1 MAENAKSKT
10 AIVADLLRKGTTTAE
25 VLKVTGW
32 PSVSMP
38 AMAKAAGLELTKH
51 DENGIT
57 IYKGVP
63 LTQEKD
69 KDGKQLPKPVPAPLE
84 EFRKRVLEH
93 ASIVA
98 KRASKIDNEAKTNIS
113 LVQPFLAMLGYNV
126 ADTDEV
132 SPEHHADFSDKYQN
146 KVDYAILLEGKP
158 VIALESKRAGAPL
171 KDDRG
176 QLKSYFNACRTVKLG
191 ILTDGLNYELYAE
204 DEPNSNYMDETAFL
218 RLNFP
223 EIDKNGTIDDNTLD
237 GLAELRKGFFNP
249 DDVGPRAKRRRLFAF
264 TVELMKQ
271 YKSEP
276 SNEFVRFV
284 LECSPIKIKKLTQPV
299 VDEYR
304 EVIRSAIEEFV
315 AQGALARLGYAPKDV
330 IRTPPVEAT
339 TIGPAAVAPE
349 PQLEEISP
357 SVGEMNAF
365 NYVKNRLCF
374 LVRNEVLFQEVQ
386 KVDYRKYRASFG
398 IFYAKPNNGSL
409 FDYKEHKDGKVCV
422 QFPALNSKEIEYVPS
437 AELDDCLLNAFRN
450 RVTEAGISLT
460 PVLRTIQGGQSNDVA

>member
-1 MAENAKSKT
+1 MDENAKSKT
-10 AIVADLLRKGTTTAE
+10 EIVGDLLLKGTTVAE
-25 VLKVTGW
+25 VLKATGW
-32 PSVSMP
+32 SAVSMP
-38 AMAKAAGLELTKH
+38 QMAKANGLELTKY

-57 IYKGVP
+57 KYKAVP
-63 LTQEKD
+63 LKKEKD
-69 KDGKQLPKPVPAPLE
+69 GEPKPMPAQLE

-98 KRASKIDNEAKTNIS
+98 KRAPKIDNEAKTNIS
-113 LVQPFLAMLGYNV
+113 LVQPFLALLGYNV
-126 ADTDEV
+126 ADTDEI

-146 KVDYAILLEGKP
+146 KVDYAILHDGKP
-158 VIALESKRAGAPL
+158 VIALEAKRVGAPM

-204 DEPNSNYMDETAFL
+204 DEPNYMDETAFL
-218 RLNFP
+218 RINFQ

-237 GLAELRKGFFNP
+237 GLAEIRKGFFNP

-276 SNEFVRFV
+276 PNEFVRFV
-284 LECSPIKIKKLTQPV
+284 LECSPMGTKIKKLTQAV

-330 IRTPPVEAT
+330 VRTSPVEAT
-339 TIGPAAVAPE
+339 AVGPPVIALELQP
-349 PQLEEISP
+349 EEISP

-365 NYVKNRLCF
+365 NYAKNRLFF
-374 LVRNEVLFQEVQ
+374 LVRNELLFQEVQ
-386 KVDYRKYRASFG
+386 KIDYKKSKTSFRV
-398 IFYAKPNNGSL
+398 FYAKPNNGSL
-409 FDYKEHKDGKVCV
+409 FDYKEHKDGKVSV

-460 PVLRTIQGGQSNDVA
+460 PVLRTIQGGQANDVG